1 MLVAH
6 PELLREW
13 ICANLSPI
21 CDADPSA
28 LAKYV
33 IALLKKEKQD
43 DELVSFLS
51 EQLEVFLQKN
61 TLFFVEKLINAV
73 KDKTYLKSPKRPSVS
88 SSKEFSRSAR
98 DSSEGSSRQSRSEHQ
113 NNEKGDN
120 VPRRRKASPNRPKT
134 FRKTSSRSRSRSRDR
149 SKGTSSGP
157 AGSLSGSRS
166 SLASSREREKEN
178 RDAKGVQSPL
188 NAGKEPRKPAE
199 QDTSSDVTTSAD
211 STSNRGDKDKRKKLR
226 CRDFDEKGYCMLGDN
241 CPFDHG
247 PDPVVV
253 EEFPLPNM
261 MPHKY
266 PEMATRSVK
275 PTVVAPPPPNFSIP
289 PPGYAPIQPPAAV
302 ESKYQ
307 PEAYNPES
315 PSLTSAP
322 PVKGAVTMPAYSQ
335 PPPIL
340 WPQPPPPTVLRFGPM
355 HPFTME
361 QSVKMGVNQQSAEG
375 AHVKP
380 MGASGLRMPGTQG
393 SSYGSRKRPVRSDV
407 PATPYGKFN
416 RTLEVRRIPVPLN
429 TISKLN
435 GHFSTFGNVTNINV
449 GFDNDP
455 QGALITYATR
465 AEAVAAYKSTT
476 PIFNNRFIKVFWH
489 KSETTD
495 SDKQEE
501 RVVKSVVADES
512 TKDQQVPK
520 PSRNGMTTDEKSE
533 VDNSQKNDGVGVQ
546 PSAKYVKTSDGFA
559 LARRS
564 ALTATDKEAE
574 KPKCDHSVELQR
586 TNLEL
591 FNNYMEQQ
599 KFLFAKLETCD
610 DAKVRKQ
617 LLEMIK
623 ALEAKTKALIDEINK
638 IKSTQNK
645 KRSRGEI
652 QRELL
657 DAELELMTR
666 KESGEDL
673 TELIVRLER
682 LRMEMRKLNAHEK
695 IPFKSSNVLRGS
707 PYFQKAKR
715 NGRIPRSAN
724 LDKRTRS
731 MIVYNLQTD
740 EKNALVDHLQ
750 IFGPL
755 EDVDFYPTK
764 DPSVCKVLVTFVSRR
779 NAEMAFA
786 KGKEFNGRTLN
797 LEWIDNSD
805 KLAQAV
811 ALGADCRSNVSPKA
825 LLASIDQDAGLS
837 DDTTHSDE

>member
-33 IALLKKEKQD
+33 IALLKKEKHD

-61 TLFFVEKLINAV
+61 TLFFVEKLISAV
-73 KDKTYLKSPKRPSVS
+73 KDKTYLKSSKRPSSS

-113 NNEKGDN
+113 NSEKNDS
-120 VPRRRKASPNRPKT
+120 VPRRRKSSPNRPKT
-134 FRKTSSRSRSRSRDR
+134 FRKTGSRSRSRSRER
-149 SKGTSSGP
+149 NKGTSSGS
-157 AGSLSGSRS
+157 AGSRS
-166 SLASSREREKEN
+166 SLTSSREREKEN

-188 NAGKEPRKPAE
+188 NAGKEPRKSAE
-199 QDTSSDVTTSAD
+199 QDTSTDVTTSVD

-226 CRDFDEKGYCMLGDN
+226 CRDFDGITVAICIFGILVNYFLAEKGYCMLGDN

-261 MPHKY
+261 MPHKCSFFFPLPMRGSTVCFVDSD
-266 PEMATRSVK
+266 PEMATRPVK

-289 PPGYAPIQPPAAV
+289 PPGYAPIQPPTAV

-322 PVKGAVTMPAYSQ
+322 PVKGAVAMPAYSQ

-340 WPQPPPPTVLRFGPM
+340 WSQPPPPTVLRFGPM
-355 HPFTME
+355 HPFSME
-361 QSVKMGVNQQSAEG
+361 QSVKMGVGQQSTEG
-375 AHVKP
+375 VHVKP
-380 MGASGLRMPGTQG
+380 MGAGGLRMPGTQG
-393 SSYGSRKRPVRSDV
+393 SSYGSRKRPVRSDIQ
-407 PATPYGKFN
+407 AMPYGKFN

-449 GFDNDP
+449 RYASASRVLIVGFDSDP

-465 AEAVAAYKSTT
+465 GEAVAAYKSTT

-501 RVVKSVVADES
+501 RVVKSVADES
-512 TKDQQVPK
+512 AKDLQVTK
-520 PSRNGMTTDEKSE
+520 PSKNGMTADEKPE
-533 VDNSQKNDGVGVQ
+533 VNNSQKNDGVGVQ

-559 LARRS
+559 LARRN
-564 ALTATDKEAE
+564 AAAPTDKEAE
-574 KPKCDHSVELQR
+574 KPVRLICINAFFLFLTSFSALQKCDRSVELQR

-599 KFLFAKLETCD
+599 KFLFARLETCD
-610 DAKVRKQ
+610 DAEIKKQ
-617 LLEMIK
+617 LLE
-623 ALEAKTKALIDEINK
+623 
-638 IKSTQNK
+638 
-645 KRSRGEI
+645 
-652 QRELL
+652 
-657 DAELELMTR
+657 
-666 KESGEDL
+666 
-673 TELIVRLER
+673 
-682 LRMEMRKLNAHEK
+682 
-695 IPFKSSNVLRGS
+695 
-707 PYFQKAKR
+707 
-715 NGRIPRSAN
+715 
-724 LDKRTRS
+724 
-731 MIVYNLQTD
+731 
-740 EKNALVDHLQ
+740 
-750 IFGPL
+750 
-755 EDVDFYPTK
+755 
-764 DPSVCKVLVTFVSRR
+764 VSR
-779 NAEMAFA
+779 
-786 KGKEFNGRTLN
+786 FN
-797 LEWIDNSD
+797 
-805 KLAQAV
+805 V
-811 ALGADCRSNVSPKA
+811 HP
-825 LLASIDQDAGLS
+825 
-837 DDTTHSDE
+837 